1 MLLLGVAL
9 RENEDPRETWP
20 GRGKLPECEHC
31 GQLVLKEDGHLVH
44 FPGRPCPGSRPGPTE
59 HDPPPPVRIV
69 IVSDCSWIAF
79 GQRVCRSFGSRGAP
93 RGTACAGRGHRVR
106 RAPVW
111 VYWALDLATDVP
123 GTLFDT
129 SNPRRQTKAVRI
141 ETLRDKLGPPFFAHD
156 LALNVKNIWAEW
168 AAAQTQRQ

>member
-1 MLLLGVAL
+1 M
-9 RENEDPRETWP
+9 
-20 GRGKLPECEHC
+20 
-31 GQLVLKEDGHLVH
+31 
-44 FPGRPCPGSRPGPTE
+44 
-59 HDPPPPVRIV
+59 
-69 IVSDCSWIAF
+69 
-79 GQRVCRSFGSRGAP
+79 
-93 RGTACAGRGHRVR
+93 R